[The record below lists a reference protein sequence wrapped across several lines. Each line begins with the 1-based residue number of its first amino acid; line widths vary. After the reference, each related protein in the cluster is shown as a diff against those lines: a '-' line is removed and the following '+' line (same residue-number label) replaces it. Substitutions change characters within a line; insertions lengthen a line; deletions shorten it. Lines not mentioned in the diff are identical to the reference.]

1 MGRLPEPNMCG
12 SWPQDCVEDY
22 LHARSDDDRR
32 SMLILFGYDQEHL
45 SDTRNFQLKCRAMLW
60 SRCSVLP
67 TAARKLPPSS
77 SHRFLPMWQFL
88 PPKNLHVSKATE

>member
-45 SDTRNFQLKCRAMLW
+45 SEVRRLF
-60 SRCSVLP
+60 P
-67 TAARKLPPSS
+67 E
-77 SHRFLPMWQFL
+77 F
-88 PPKNLHVSKATE
+88 EG